1 MTQTLLSSPALGQGL
16 ATSQIHQVSCAAS
29 SQKSYG
35 HSPLSSLGVSESD
48 RRRQGSCNMGIFPPC
63 LQSEIKVLTHFC
75 KTEPR
80 LGVTDEW
87 RGGGQGAAYFF
98 SSEGGYQRCEHC
110 ETTLCL
116 PPKQVLIWGA
126 FDCDHGSIC
135 IRSSWEG
142 RRTCHISPT
151 RVCSHQEQGR
161 RNSGLC
167 RHQKWQLS

>member
-1 MTQTLLSSPALGQGL
+1 MQPHPRSPVATALSPLWVFL
-16 ATSQIHQVSCAAS
+16 RATEEDGAPVTSAS
-29 SQKSYG
+29 S
-35 HSPLSSLGVSESD
+35 L
-48 RRRQGSCNMGIFPPC
+48 PC

-80 LGVTDEW
+80 LGVTAEW
-87 RGGGQGAAYFF
+87 RGGGQGAACFF

-135 IRSSWEG
+135 IRSSWEE